1 MKKLFKQTPEV
12 THRGLLKK
20 TKNSNV
26 DYRTHISDILGN
38 HYFPGETIHPVE
50 LEYGFEH
57 QGDNVFKFTRLEKNS
72 TGRGMSYKTLVDD
85 YLSIPE
91 EGEENK
97 EDGKS
102 SLGVH
107 TMGETMA
114 HIRLAGDDELY
125 ERGFEVLTKRKQD
138 DLYTY
143 AIYDFGNK
151 TWLTEPKGGTYE
163 EVKKEYPHLPID
175 KIGDRGTYASYYI
188 NMTPW
193 IETIIK
199 AKQYS
204 WFDKLIQYVENTFMN
219 YLNDDKYKLNFT
231 LSEKHVGNTMLEGN
245 VDIIKSIKLKGK
257 ILPYEKNPY
266 KSTVHIGIEGK
277 KKRPF
282 NIKIGRRA
290 MKDTVDYEKFEA
302 KHPGRRA
309 LMSSS
314 FINKTGQLGYHP
326 VVLFVDERDGYVHSR
341 RKINGED
348 RLIIIVEVNG
358 EKDSDYKNIS
368 TILDKSEASLLDGEG
383 NVVSNTA
390 TTKALMEEARK
401 FYKSKK
407 EVDEKDLKNQ
417 FQDILTGKKYYHP
430 TLLKE
435 LYADLESPSGNVK
448 ELKEF
453 YSKNITNEH
462 TVPTGGSL
470 DLYVKEDKH
479 IIEMKLNTPTRD
491 DLNQIATY
499 ALITPDVKRITLVA
513 VSDPNKEGNENEPD
527 DSTEGF
533 GPELT
538 SKFTTELTQASKVDI
553 KFKLIDLRYYE
564 LDDILD

>member
-38 HYFPGETIHPVE
+38 HYYPGVTIHPVE

-72 TGRGMSYKTLVDD
+72 TGRGMGYNTVVDD
-85 YLSIPE
+85 YFGVPE

-114 HIRLAGDDELY
+114 HIRLAGSDELY
-125 ERGFEVLTKRKQD
+125 EKGFEVLTKRKHD

-143 AIYDFGNK
+143 AVYDFGNK
-151 TWLTEPKGGTYE
+151 IWLIEPNGGTYE
-163 EVKKEYPHLPID
+163 EVKNEYPHLPID
-175 KIGDRGTYASYYI
+175 EIGDSGTYTCYYI

-193 IETIIK
+193 IETTIK

-204 WFDKLIQYVENTFMN
+204 WFDNLIQYVENRFMY

-231 LSEKHVGNTMLEGN
+231 LSEKHVGNTILEGSI
-245 VDIIKSIKLKGK
+245 DIVKSIRLKGK
-257 ILPYEKNPY
+257 ILPYEKAPY
-266 KSTVHIGIEGK
+266 DSTVHIGLQGK

-282 NIKIGRRA
+282 DITIGRRA
-290 MKDTVDYEKFEA
+290 MEGTDEYVRFEA

-309 LMSSS
+309 LMANS
-314 FINKTGQLGYHP
+314 FIKPTEKLGNHP
-326 VVLFVDERDGYVHSR
+326 VVLFVDVRDGYVHGI
-341 RKINGED
+341 RKMNGED
-348 RLIIIVEVNG
+348 RLIITVKVDGDPKSID
-358 EKDSDYKNIS
+358 KDIS
-368 TILDKSEASLLDGEG
+368 TILDKSEASLLDGDN
-383 NVVSNTA
+383 NVVSSHA
-390 TTKALMEEARK
+390 TSKTLLDEAGK
-401 FYKSKK
+401 FYKPMVKA
-407 EVDEKDLKNQ
+407 DEKDLKNQ

-462 TVPTGGSL
+462 TTRTGGKL

-491 DLNQIATY
+491 DFNQICSY
-499 ALITPDVKRITLVA
+499 ALVTDDVNRITLVA
-513 VSDPNKEGNENEPD
+513 VSDPNKEGNEAEPTTY
-527 DSTEGF
+527 TEGF
-533 GPELT
+533 GNELT
-538 SKFTTELTQASKVDI
+538 SKFTTELTQASKVDV
-553 KFKLIDLRYYE
+553 KFNLIDLRYYG
-564 LDDILD
+564 LDDIIE

>member
-38 HYFPGETIHPVE
+38 HYFPSETIHPVE

-72 TGRGMSYKTLVDD
+72 TGRGMSYKTLVND

-125 ERGFEVLTKRKQD
+125 KKGFEVLTKRKQD

-143 AIYDFGNK
+143 AVYDFGNK
-151 TWLTEPKGGTYE
+151 IWLIEPKGGTYE
-163 EVKKEYPHLPID
+163 EVKKKYPHLPID
-175 KIGDRGTYASYYI
+175 EIGDRGTYASYYI

-193 IETIIK
+193 IETTIK

-204 WFDKLIQYVENTFMN
+204 WFESLIQYVENRFMN
-219 YLNDDKYKLNFT
+219 YLNDNKYKLNFI
-231 LSEKHVGNTMLEGN
+231 LSEKYVGNTMLEGS
-245 VDIIKSIKLKGK
+245 VDIIKSIRLKGK
-257 ILPYEKNPY
+257 ILPFEKNPY
-266 KSTVHIGIEGK
+266 TSTVHIGLKDK

-282 NIKIGRRA
+282 NITIGRRA
-290 MKDTVDYEKFEA
+290 MEGTVEYEKFEA

-309 LMSSS
+309 LMANS
-314 FINKTGQLGYHP
+314 FIKPTEKLGNHP
-326 VVLFVDERDGYVHSR
+326 VVLFVDVRDGYVHGI
-341 RKINGED
+341 RKMNGED
-348 RLIIIVEVNG
+348 RLIVVVDVNG
-358 EKDSDYKNIS
+358 EKDSIEKDIS
-368 TILDKSEASLLDGEG
+368 TILDKSEASLLDGD
-383 NVVSNTA
+383 NNIVSSHA
-390 TTKALMEEARK
+390 TSKSLLEEAGK
-401 FYKSKK
+401 YYKPIVKA
-407 EVDEKDLKNQ
+407 DEKDLKNQ

-430 TLLKE
+430 TVLKE
-435 LYADLESPSGNVK
+435 LYTDLESPSGNVK

-553 KFKLIDLRYYE
+553 KFKLIDLRYYG

>member
-38 HYFPGETIHPVE
+38 HYFPNETIHPVE
-50 LEYGFEH
+50 LEYEFEH

-72 TGRGMSYKTLVDD
+72 TGRGMSYKTLVND

-97 EDGKS
+97 DDGKS

-125 ERGFEVLTKRKQD
+125 KKGFEVLTKRKQD

-143 AIYDFGNK
+143 AVYDFGNK
-151 TWLTEPKGGTYE
+151 LWLTEPKGGTYE

-175 KIGDRGTYASYYI
+175 EIGDRGTYASYYI

-193 IETIIK
+193 IETTIK

-204 WFDKLIQYVENTFMN
+204 WFESLIQYVENRFMN
-219 YLNDDKYKLNFT
+219 YLNDNKYKLNFT
-231 LSEKHVGNTMLEGN
+231 LSEKHVGNTMLEGS
-245 VDIIKSIKLKGK
+245 VGIIKSIRLKGK
-257 ILPYEKNPY
+257 ILPFEKTPY
-266 KSTVHIGIEGK
+266 TSTVHIGLTDN

-282 NIKIGRRA
+282 NITIGRRA
-290 MKDTVDYEKFEA
+290 MEGTDDYEKFEA

-309 LMSSS
+309 LMANS
-314 FINKTGQLGYHP
+314 FIKTNEKLGNHP
-326 VVLFVDERDGYVHSR
+326 VVLFVDERDGYVHGI
-341 RKINGED
+341 RKMNGED
-348 RLIIIVEVNG
+348 RLIVVVDVNG
-358 EKDSDYKNIS
+358 EKDSIEKNIS
-368 TILDKSEASLLDGEG
+368 TILDKSEASLLDGD
-383 NVVSNTA
+383 NNIVSSHA
-390 TTKALMEEARK
+390 TSISLLKEAGK
-401 FYKSKK
+401 FYKPMVKA
-407 EVDEKDLKNQ
+407 DEKDLKNQ
-417 FQDILTGKKYYHP
+417 FQDILTGKKFYHP

-435 LYADLESPSGNVK
+435 LYTNLESPSGSIK
-448 ELKEF
+448 ELQEH
-453 YSKNITNEH
+453 YRNNITNER
-462 TVPTGGSL
+462 TSPTGGKL
-470 DLYVKEDKH
+470 DLYVKKDEH
-479 IIEMKLNTPTRD
+479 IMEMKIKTPTRD
-491 DLNQIATY
+491 DFNQLAAY
-499 ALITPDVKRITLVA
+499 ALFTKDVKRITLLA
-513 VSDPNKEGNENEPD
+513 VSDPNEEGNEEEPTT
-527 DSTEGF
+527 STEGF
-533 GPELT
+533 GNEMT
-538 SKFTTELTQASKVDI
+538 SKYTTEATEESKVDV
-553 KFKLIDLRYYE
+553 KFNLIDLRYYG

>member
-1 MKKLFKQTPEV
+1 MKKLYKQTPEV

-38 HYFPGETIHPVE
+38 HYYPNETIHPVE
-50 LEYGFEH
+50 LEYEFEH

-72 TGRGMSYKTLVDD
+72 TGRGMSYKTLVND

-125 ERGFEVLTKRKQD
+125 EKGFEVLTKRKQD

-143 AIYDFGNK
+143 AVYDFGNK

-163 EVKKEYPHLPID
+163 EVKEEYPHLPID

-193 IETIIK
+193 IETTIK

-204 WFDKLIQYVENTFMN
+204 WFDNLIQYVENTFMN
-219 YLNDDKYKLNFT
+219 YLNDDKYRLNFT
-231 LSEKHVGNTMLEGN
+231 LSEKHVGNTILEGN

-257 ILPYEKNPY
+257 ILPYEKKPF
-266 KSTVHIGIEGK
+266 KSTVHIGLQGK

-282 NIKIGRRA
+282 NIVIGRRA
-290 MKDTVDYEKFEA
+290 MEGTDEYNRFEA

-309 LMSSS
+309 LMANS
-314 FINKTGQLGYHP
+314 FINKTEQLGYNP

-341 RKINGED
+341 RKITGED

-358 EKDSDYKNIS
+358 DPKSIDKNIS

-390 TTKALMEEARK
+390 TTNALMGEARK
-401 FYKSKK
+401 FYKSNKK
-407 EVDEKDLKNQ
+407 VDEKDLKNQ

-435 LYADLESPSGNVK
+435 LYADLKSPSGTVK

-462 TVPTGGSL
+462 TTRTGGKL

-491 DLNQIATY
+491 DFNQIGMY
-499 ALITPDVKRITLVA
+499 ALVTDDVNHITLVA
-513 VSDPNKEGNENEPD
+513 VSDPNKEGNENEPE

-538 SKFTTELTQASKVDI
+538 SKYTTELTQASKVDV
-553 KFKLIDLRYYE
+553 KFNLIDLRYYG
-564 LDDILD
+564 LDDIID